1 MLKNKENNAG
11 YSHLNG
17 HTVDRD
23 SFTSSITLVMSTQS
37 ITALT
42 IPN

>member
-23 SFTSSITLVMSTQS
+23 SFTSAITLVMSTQS

>member
-1 MLKNKENNAG
+1 MLQNKENNAG

-17 HTVDRD
+17 HTIDRD
-23 SFTSSITLVMSTQS
+23 SFTSHITLIMSTQS
-37 ITALT
+37 ITAPT